1 MLRTTFHPR
10 AAARSVALG
19 TLLLVAAAGCGSSS
33 EEGDGAAPAEDPAVT
48 QEDEGTTDG
57 DPSDGG
63 SDTADDAGEGTA
75 ASDDGGA
82 TDSGAGDA
90 AAEPLPED
98 ADLATEEL
106 PVTAERAVEIGT
118 ETVGG
123 GDLVQIGID
132 HDDRTWEW
140 ELEIVEGGTQH
151 ELDIDATTGD
161 VTEHET
167 DRDDDRDPVVD
178 VASPM
183 AYAEAIEIALGEVPG
198 RVAGWD
204 LDSDDGTIRYQV
216 EIDRDQGDDDVEVEI
231 DVESGDVRVDD

>member
-10 AAARSVALG
+10 SAARSVAMG
-19 TLLLVAAAGCGSSS
+19 ALLLVAAAGCGTAGQEDDADAPS
-33 EEGDGAAPAEDPAVT
+33 EGAGVT
-48 QEDEGTTDG
+48 QEDQ
-57 DPSDGG
+57 GG
-63 SDTADDAGEGTA
+63 ADEDAAAG
-75 ASDDGGA
+75 ASDDGGEA
-82 TDSGAGDA
+82 ADGSASPDDASGAT
-90 AAEPLPED
+90 AEPLPED

-106 PVTAERAVEIGT
+106 PITAERAVEIGT

-123 GDLVQIGID
+123 GELVQIGID

-140 ELEIVEGGTQH
+140 ELEIVAGGTQH
-151 ELDIDATTGD
+151 ELDIDATTGE

-167 DRDDDRDPVVD
+167 DRDDDQDPVVD
-178 VASPM
+178 VTSPM
-183 AYAEAIEIALGEVPG
+183 AYAEAIEIALGEVSG

-216 EIDRDQGDDDVEVEI
+216 EIDRGQGDDDVEVEI

>member
-1 MLRTTFHPR
+1 MSPTIIRPRRT
-10 AAARSVALG
+10 ARVAALG
-19 TLLLVAAAGCGSSS
+19 ALGLALVVGCGGTGDEDGGTPPEDPGTS
-33 EEGDGAAPAEDPAVT
+33 EEGGDDGATQDDGAA
-48 QEDEGTTDG
+48 
-57 DPSDGG
+57 SDGG
-63 SDTADDAGEGTA
+63 
-75 ASDDGGA
+75 
-82 TDSGAGDA
+82 GAGDA
-90 AAEPLPED
+90 PDDTAQDGTASEALPED

-106 PVTAERAVEIGT
+106 PITAESVIRIGT

-123 GDLVQIGID
+123 GELVQIGID

-151 ELDIDATTGD
+151 ELDIDATTGE

-167 DRDDDRDPVVD
+167 DRDDDQDPVVD
-178 VASPM
+178 VTAPM

-231 DVESGDVRVDD
+231 DVETGDVRVED